1 MQHSRMLSFYI
12 AVSTHTHIHTYI
24 ISRININNDKVCSYE
39 FMRTITMG
47 DLKKTDQTMDY
58 LLKFRLEHRSDQTL
72 KLNEYS

>member
-1 MQHSRMLSFYI
+1 MLSFYI

-47 DLKKTDQTMDY
+47 DLKKN
-58 LLKFRLEHRSDQTL
+58 RSDNGLSAEVQIRTQIRPDS
-72 KLNEYS
+72 ET